1 MADARSRAKEHPSQE
16 DLALALGL
24 SRTSITNIERGRQP
38 IQLHTLYK
46 IADVLGVEPTVL
58 LPGASDSAVHGRSD
72 TTLKQNEWL
81 QKIKPH
87 GDETNATPSEN
98 NPKTGKRTP

>member
-1 MADARSRAKEHPSQE
+1 M
-16 DLALALGL
+16 ALGL

-46 IADVLGVEPTVL
+46 IADVLGVEPTAL
-58 LPGASDSAVHGRSD
+58 LPGASDGGVQGQAD

-81 QKIKPH
+81 QKITPH
-87 GDETNATPSEN
+87 GDETNATTSAN
-98 NPKTGKRTP
+98 NPKAGKQTSQR

>member
-1 MADARSRAKEHPSQE
+1 M
-16 DLALALGL
+16 ALGL

-46 IADVLGVEPTVL
+46 IADVLGVEPTAL
-58 LPGASDSAVHGRSD
+58 LPVASDSAKHGRSE

-81 QKIKPH
+81 QKITPR
-87 GDETNATPSEN
+87 GDETNATDSPGNKKAS
-98 NPKTGKRTP
+98 K

>member
-1 MADARSRAKEHPSQE
+1 M
-16 DLALALGL
+16 ALGL

-46 IADVLGVEPTVL
+46 IAEVLGVEPTAL
-58 LPGASDSAVHGRSD
+58 LPGVSDSWVPERSE

-81 QKIKPH
+81 QKITPH
-87 GDETNATPSEN
+87 GDETNATISAN
-98 NPKTGKRTP
+98 NPRARK